1 MMLAKAKKQLTNY
14 EQAYS
19 FALNR
24 LSYRDHSQ
32 KDLEMK
38 MQQRSCPP
46 EIVKAVIE
54 KLQEYSFLNDA
65 KYAEKV
71 FAAWLA
77 KKYYGVNHLRLELKK
92 RQVSDELSTKMVG
105 LLSEEAEL
113 ERAFLAAKGCQ
124 KKNNKKYDLTNSVGK
139 ANLAR
144 ALFTRGFNGNII
156 RLALNRLGSDCG
168 E

>member
-1 MMLAKAKKQLTNY
+1 MLSKAKKPLNNY

-32 KDLEMK
+32 KDLEIK
-38 MQQRSCPP
+38 MQQRACPP
-46 EIVKAVIE
+46 EIVKTVIE
-54 KLQEYSFLNDA
+54 KLQEYSFLDDA

-71 FAAWLA
+71 FAAWMA

-92 RQVSDELSTKMVG
+92 RHVSDELSSKMIG

-113 ERAFLAAKGCQ
+113 ERAFMAAKNCQ
-124 KKNNKKYDLTNSVGK
+124 KKNNKKYDQTNSVGK

-156 RLALNRLGSDCG
+156 RLALNRLGCDCD